1 MEDMLEAEF
10 ENLMNTQVNVL
21 ILVFR
26 EDMLGGEFDRYLNR
40 KYTSS

>member
-26 EDMLGGEFDRYLNR
+26 EDMLGGSGLCRSPFLQG
-40 KYTSS
+40 S